1 MPIDDATTDADRPAP
16 ARRGRGGGACVERV
30 ERPPRHEA
38 TSGGFSG
45 ARFAIIT
52 RWLGRRSA
60 PSVLS
65 TIHAFGGHMYENK
78 SWRSPETASASEGAA
93 RPTSHALLR
102 FECLAQRAC
111 EGVLRL
117 LARVSG
123 GRHVQRDVHLAPW
136 WALVGAV
143 GGLET

>member
-65 TIHAFGGHMYENK
+65 TYDDTRV
-78 SWRSPETASASEGAA
+78 ST

-143 GGLET
+143 GGVET

>member
-1 MPIDDATTDADRPAP
+1 MR
-16 ARRGRGGGACVERV
+16 ERV
-30 ERPPRHEA
+30 ERPPRHEWGLLRRPICDYNA
-38 TSGGFSG
+38 L
-45 ARFAIIT
+45 A
-52 RWLGRRSA
+52 RSA
-60 PSVLS
+60 IRAVSVIDD
-65 TIHAFGGHMYENK
+65 TRVWGGHMYENK
-78 SWRSPETASASEGAA
+78 SWRSPETAGISASEGAA

-143 GGLET
+143 GGVET